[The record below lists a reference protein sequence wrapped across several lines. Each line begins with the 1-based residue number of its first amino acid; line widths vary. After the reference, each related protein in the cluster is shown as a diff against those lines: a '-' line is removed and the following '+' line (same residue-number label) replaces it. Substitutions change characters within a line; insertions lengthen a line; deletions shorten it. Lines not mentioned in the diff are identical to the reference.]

1 MVAAVETMAYAG
13 EVPWHGLGVEVPADL
28 TPAQMLEKAGLDW
41 TVSKKP
47 LVYEIEKADKSIGL
61 VKAGKKM
68 ALVRDSDNQF
78 LDVVSEAWNPL
89 QNEEAF
95 DFFND
100 FVLSLIHI

>member
-47 LVYEIEKADKSIGL
+47 LVYEIEKASGCL
-61 VKAGKKM
+61 
-68 ALVRDSDNQF
+68 LYTSPSPRDS
-78 LDVVSEAWNPL
+78 
-89 QNEEAF
+89 
-95 DFFND
+95 
-100 FVLSLIHI
+100 